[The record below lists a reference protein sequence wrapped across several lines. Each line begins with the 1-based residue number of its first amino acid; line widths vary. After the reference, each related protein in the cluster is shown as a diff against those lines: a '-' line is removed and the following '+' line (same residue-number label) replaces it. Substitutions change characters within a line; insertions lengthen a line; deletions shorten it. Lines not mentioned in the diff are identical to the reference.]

1 MTVTTGAARG
11 LEDAYPLAAL
21 QAGMLYH
28 SAYEPDAATYH
39 DLTTITLR
47 GVFDAGA
54 FEAALAEVTAR
65 HPVLRTSIDLTGFS
79 EPLQLVHRSATLPL
93 EVTDLSGFSGDPE
106 AAGRRLAEWSEAE
119 KRRPFDW
126 ASPPLAR
133 AHVHVL
139 PGELFAFSL
148 SFHHAILDG
157 WSVAALV
164 TELLQRYHG
173 HLTDEPVPLTRPGAA
188 FRELVAAERAAVA
201 APETRDFWQAR
212 MADAPGTR
220 LPRLPGPHGEPG
232 AEVLRLPLP
241 AELLERLGAAA
252 RGLAVPLRTLLLA
265 AHLRVLALVTGES
278 EVMTGL
284 VTHSRPESEAGE
296 EVLGLFLNTVPL
308 RLDVTAPTWAEL
320 VREVFEA
327 EVALLPHRR
336 YPLFEIQRAA
346 GRSPLLDVLFD
357 FRDFH
362 VYRGLPGV
370 EIVDQDFFEQT
381 DVPFAAAFGRSR
393 EHGGFDLTLTYD
405 RAQFDAGQVAR
416 FGELYLV
423 ALHQAADPGDD
434 PRSEAPYLE
443 RDAAAIDGWNAT
455 TRTYP
460 DATLH
465 ELIAAQAAR
474 TPAAPAVCY
483 DGTWLSYRELT
494 ERAGAVTARLTAA
507 GTRPGD
513 VVGVCLERGP
523 DLLPALLGVLG
534 AGAAYLPLEPGLP
547 AERLAYMIE
556 DARARTVLTGA
567 ASTTVLPAGVALS
580 LTGPEPDPAAL
591 PRTGPAADPAAAT
604 GLAPDPAAD
613 SPDVP
618 GSPARVHPDS
628 PAYVIFT
635 SGSTG
640 RPKGVG
646 VSHRAIVNR
655 LLWMQEAFGLAP
667 DERVLHKTPLSF
679 DVSVWELFWPLITG
693 AGLVVA
699 EPDAH
704 RDGARLAAL
713 AAAHDV
719 TTMHFVPSM
728 LELFL
733 DEPDLPALRRVICSG
748 EALGAELAARCH
760 DRLPHTELHNLYGPT
775 EAAVDVTWHPYEPGE
790 PSVPIGRPVANT
802 RLEVLDAGGRRVPV
816 GTPGELCLGGVQ
828 LARGYVSRPGLTAE
842 RFVPDPYGPPGARL
856 YRTGDLARW
865 LPTGE
870 IQYLGRT
877 DFQVKIRG
885 QRVELGEI
893 EALLTA
899 EASVRAAVV
908 VLRGERLVAYV
919 VPENGPEN
927 DTANDSANGT
937 ANGTANSTA
946 NSSENDA
953 AGGSDAPNTDAGGP
967 AAPAGRL
974 PELAAA
980 LRTRLPEYMI
990 PAAWVPLDAL
1000 PVTANG
1006 KLDRAALPD
1015 PGDAGRA
1022 PYLPPRDPF
1031 EARLATLWEET
1042 LGVDAIG
1049 VHDDFFALGG
1059 HSLLA
1064 LRLTMRLRKELGRDV
1079 PLSSVLTAPTVAGL
1093 AAELRRPQDNDGAP
1107 RRIVPLRP
1115 TGDRDPVFLFHAL
1128 GGQVFR
1134 YLPLTRHLGPD
1145 QPVYAVQAAGLA
1157 PGERPHATLAE
1168 MVDDYTA
1175 HLLEVRPHGPYVLG
1189 GYCIGGNIALET
1201 ARRLRELGE
1210 EVPLVVLFYSDAN
1223 EPVLRASLED
1233 DAVLLTHALAGG
1245 KVQVNLD
1252 DLHRMSPDE
1261 RLLAVID
1268 AAARADT
1275 LQPDTADLR
1284 QARRFVDVFRA
1295 NAHAVGHYR
1304 HAPYDGDVLLYSPAA
1319 EGVPPDDMGWRD
1331 VVTGRLRISPIHG
1344 ERFTVMYEPR
1354 VALAAAEL
1362 RSSIDHGLTSDD

>member
-1 MTVTTGAARG
+1 MTVTRGAARG

-28 SAYEPDAATYH
+28 SAYEPDTATYH
-39 DLTTITLR
+39 DLTTITVR
-47 GVFDAGA
+47 GRFDVRA

-79 EPLQLVHRSATLPL
+79 EPLQLVHRSAVLPL
-93 EVTDLSGFSGDPE
+93 EVTDLSGEP
-106 AAGRRLAEWSEAE
+106 AASDLLAAWSEEE

-126 ASPPLAR
+126 AEPPLAR

-139 PGELFAFSL
+139 DGELFAFSL

-164 TELLQRYHG
+164 TELFQRYHG
-173 HLTDEPVPLTRPGAA
+173 HLAGDPPPLAPPGAA

-201 APETRDFWQAR
+201 SAETRDFWHALV
-212 MADAPGTR
+212 ADAPETR
-220 LPRLPGPHGEPG
+220 LPRLPGVHGEQA
-232 AEVLRLPLP
+232 AEVLRLPLE
-241 AELLERLGAAA
+241 ADLLERLGGTA
-252 RGLAVPLRTLLLA
+252 RTLSVPLRTLLLA
-265 AHLRVLALVTGES
+265 AHLRALALLTGEG

-284 VTHSRPESEAGE
+284 VTHSRPESEAGA

-308 RLDVTAPTWAEL
+308 RLDVRAPSWAEL
-320 VREVFEA
+320 VRRVFEA
-327 EVALLPHRR
+327 EVALLPHRN

-357 FRDFH
+357 YRDFH
-362 VYRGLPGV
+362 VYGGLPGV
-370 EIVDQDFFEQT
+370 EIVGQEFFEQT
-381 DVPFAAAFGRSR
+381 DVPFTAAFTRSR

-405 RAQFDAGQVAR
+405 RSQFAAEQVAR
-416 FGELYLV
+416 IGELYLTV
-423 ALHQAADPGDD
+423 LRQACDPAGD
-434 PRSEAPYLE
+434 PRPSHLYLAA
-443 RDAAAIDGWNAT
+443 DAAATDGWNAT
-455 TRTYP
+455 ARPYP
-460 DATLH
+460 GVALH
-465 ELIAAQAAR
+465 ELIAERAER
-474 TPAAPAVCY
+474 TPTAPAVCY
-483 DGTWLSYRELT
+483 DGVWITYRELGA
-494 ERAGAVTARLTAA
+494 RAAAVTARLVAA
-507 GTRPGD
+507 GTVPGD
-513 VVGVCLERGP
+513 VVGVCLERGA

-534 AGAAYLPLEPGLP
+534 AGAAYLPLEPDLP
-547 AERLAYMIE
+547 PARLAYMIE
-556 DARARTVLTGA
+556 EAGARTVLTGA
-567 ASTTVLPAGVALS
+567 DGAAALPDGVALAIDGPV
-580 LTGPEPDPAAL
+580 TGHPVK
-591 PRTGPAADPAAAT
+591 PRT
-604 GLAPDPAAD
+604 
-613 SPDVP
+613 
-618 GSPARVHPDS
+618 HPDS
-628 PAYVIFT
+628 LAYVIFT

-655 LLWMQEAFGLAP
+655 LLWMQEAFRLRQ

-679 DVSVWELFWPLITG
+679 DVSVWELFWPLMVG

-699 EPDAH
+699 DPGAH
-704 RDGARLAAL
+704 RDSARLAAL
-713 AAAHDV
+713 ATAHRV

-733 DEPDLPALRRVICSG
+733 DEPALPELRRLVCSG

-760 DRLPHTELHNLYGPT
+760 DRLPRTELHNLYGPT
-775 EAAVDVTWHPYEPGE
+775 EAAVDVTWHPCAPGE
-790 PSVPIGRPVANT
+790 PLVPIGRPVANT
-802 RLEVLDAGGRRVPV
+802 RLEILDADGHRVPV

-828 LARGYVSRPGLTAE
+828 LARGYVNRPGMTAE

-856 YRTGDLARW
+856 YRTGDVARR
-865 LPTGE
+865 LPGGDV
-870 IQYLGRT
+870 QYLGRT

-885 QRVELGEI
+885 RRVELGEI
-893 EALLTA
+893 EALLHA
-899 EASVRAAVV
+899 HPAVRAAVV
-908 VLRGERLVAYV
+908 ALRGERLVGYV
-919 VPENGPEN
+919 VPHGDDLP
-927 DTANDSANGT
+927 DLA
-937 ANGTANSTA
+937 
-946 NSSENDA
+946 
-953 AGGSDAPNTDAGGP
+953 
-967 AAPAGRL
+967 
-974 PELAAA
+974 PELRAQ
-980 LRTRLPEYMI
+980 LPDHMV
-990 PAAWVPLDAL
+990 PTAWVRLDAL

-1006 KLDRAALPD
+1006 KLDRAALPE

-1022 PYLPPRDPF
+1022 PYVPPRDPF
-1031 EARLATLWEET
+1031 EARLGTLWEDT
-1042 LGVDAIG
+1042 LGVEAVG

-1079 PLSSVLTAPTVAGL
+1079 PLSTVLTAPTIARL

-1107 RRIVPLRP
+1107 QRIVPLRP
-1115 TGDRDPVFLFHAL
+1115 TGERDPVFLFHAL

-1157 PGERPHATLAE
+1157 PGEEPHATLAE
-1168 MVDDYTA
+1168 MVDDYTG
-1175 HLLEVRPHGPYVLG
+1175 HLLKVRPHGPYVLG

-1245 KVQVNLD
+1245 KVQVDLD

-1284 QARRFVDVFRA
+1284 QARRFVEVFRA

-1304 HAPYDGDVLLYSPAA
+1304 HAPYDGDVLLFSPAA

-1362 RSSIDHGLTSDD
+1362 RSSIDHGLTPHD

>member
-1 MTVTTGAARG
+1 MTVTTGAMRG

-28 SAYEPDAATYH
+28 SAYEPDATTYH

-47 GVFDAGA
+47 GRFDAGA

-79 EPLQLVHRSATLPL
+79 EPLQLVHRTATLPL
-93 EVTDLSGFSGDPE
+93 GVTDLSGDP
-106 AAGRRLAEWSEAE
+106 AAAHRLAEWSEAE

-139 PGELFAFSL
+139 SGELFAFSL

-164 TELLQRYHG
+164 TELLRRYHG
-173 HLTDEPVPLTRPGAA
+173 HLTGGRLPVTRPGAA
-188 FRELVAAERAAVA
+188 FRGLVAAERAAVA
-201 APETRDFWQAR
+201 TPETRDFWHAQ
-212 MADAPGTR
+212 MADAPDTR
-220 LPRLPGPHGEPG
+220 LPRLPGRHGEPG
-232 AEVLRLPLP
+232 AEVLRLPLA
-241 AELLERLGAAA
+241 AELLERLSAAA
-252 RGLAVPLRTLLLA
+252 RELAVPLRTLLLA
-265 AHLRVLALVTGES
+265 AHLRMIAVVTGES

-308 RLDVTAPTWAEL
+308 RLDVTAPTWAAL
-320 VREVFEA
+320 VRRVFEA

-370 EIVDQDFFEQT
+370 EIVSQDFFEQT
-381 DVPFAAAFGRSR
+381 DVPFAAAFSRSR

-405 RAQFDAGQVAR
+405 RAQFGADQIGR
-416 FGELYLV
+416 IGELYLT
-423 ALHQAADPGDD
+423 ALRQAADPASD
-434 PRSEAPYLE
+434 PRPADPYLA

-455 TRTYP
+455 ARPYP
-460 DATLH
+460 SAVLH
-465 ELIAAQAAR
+465 DLIGEQAAR

-483 DGTWLSYRELT
+483 DGIWITYRELT
-494 ERAGAVTARLTAA
+494 ERADAVTARLIAA

-534 AGAAYLPLEPGLP
+534 AGAAYLPLEPDLP
-547 AERLAYMIE
+547 PERLAYMIE
-556 DARARTVLTGA
+556 DARARTVLTGPA
-567 ASTTVLPAGVALS
+567 GTAVLPDGVALP
-580 LTGPEPDPAAL
+580 LGAPGPVTEAAVPD
-591 PRTGPAADPAAAT
+591 AT
-604 GLAPDPAAD
+604 TLDATA
-613 SPDVP
+613 SPP
-618 GSPARVHPDS
+618 RVHPDAL
-628 PAYVIFT
+628 AYVIFT

-655 LLWMQEAFGLAP
+655 LRWMQEAFGLTAG
-667 DERVLHKTPLSF
+667 ERVLHKTPLSF
-679 DVSVWELFWPLITG
+679 DVSVWELFWPLMVG
-693 AGLVVA
+693 AGMVVA
-699 EPDAH
+699 EPGAH

-713 AAAHDV
+713 AATHNV

-775 EAAVDVTWHPYEPGE
+775 EAAVDVTWHPCEPGE
-790 PSVPIGRPVANT
+790 RLVPIGRPVANT
-802 RLEVLDAGGRRVPV
+802 RLEVLGADGQRVPV

-828 LARGYVSRPGLTAE
+828 LARGYVNRPELTAE

-856 YRTGDLARW
+856 YRTGDVARW

-870 IQYLGRT
+870 VQYLGRT

-893 EALLTA
+893 EALLA
-899 EASVRAAVV
+899 ADPAVRAAVV
-908 VLRGERLVAYV
+908 VLRGERLVGYV
-919 VPENGPEN
+919 VPQ
-927 DTANDSANGT
+927 
-937 ANGTANSTA
+937 
-946 NSSENDA
+946 
-953 AGGSDAPNTDAGGP
+953 SDDLPDL
-967 AAPAGRL
+967 APALRRRL
-974 PELAAA
+974 PDH
-980 LRTRLPEYMI
+980 MV
-990 PAAWVPLDAL
+990 PAAWVRMDAL

-1006 KLDRAALPD
+1006 KLDRAALPA

-1031 EARLATLWEET
+1031 EARLGTLWEET
-1042 LGVDAIG
+1042 LGVDAVS

-1079 PLSSVLTAPTVAGL
+1079 PLSTVLTAPTVARL

-1107 RRIVPLRP
+1107 QRIVPLRP

-1134 YLPLTRHLGPD
+1134 YLPLTRHLGSD

-1157 PGERPHATLAE
+1157 PGEEPHATLAE

-1175 HLLEVRPHGPYVLG
+1175 HLLKIRPHGPYVLG

-1245 KVQVNLD
+1245 KVQVDLD

-1304 HAPYDGDVLLYSPAA
+1304 HAPYDGDVLLFSPAA
-1319 EGVPPDDMGWRD
+1319 EGIPPDDMGWRN

-1362 RSSIDHGLTSDD
+1362 RSSIDHGLTPHD

>member
-1 MTVTTGAARG
+1 MTVTTGAMRG

-28 SAYEPDAATYH
+28 SAYEPDAPTYH

-47 GVFDAGA
+47 GRFDAGA
-54 FEAALAEVTAR
+54 FEVALAEVTAR

-79 EPLQLVHRSATLPL
+79 EPLQLVHRTATLPL
-93 EVTDLSGFSGDPE
+93 GVTDLSGDP
-106 AAGRRLAEWSEAE
+106 AAARRLAEWSEAE

-139 PGELFAFSL
+139 SGELFAFSL

-164 TELLQRYHG
+164 TELLRRYHG
-173 HLTDEPVPLTRPGAA
+173 HLTGARLPVTPPGAA
-188 FRELVAAERAAVA
+188 FRGLVAAERAAVA
-201 APETRDFWQAR
+201 TPETRDFWHAQV
-212 MADAPGTR
+212 ADAPDTR
-220 LPRLPGPHGEPG
+220 LPRLPGQHGEPG
-232 AEVLRLPLP
+232 AEVLRLPLA
-241 AELLERLGAAA
+241 AELLGRLSAAA
-252 RGLAVPLRTLLLA
+252 RELAVPLRTLLLA
-265 AHLRVLALVTGES
+265 AHLRVLAVVTGES

-308 RLDVTAPTWAEL
+308 RLDVTAPTWAAL
-320 VREVFEA
+320 ARRVFEA

-370 EIVDQDFFEQT
+370 EIVSQDFFEQT
-381 DVPFAAAFGRSR
+381 DVPFAAAFSRSR

-405 RAQFDAGQVAR
+405 RAQFGADQIGR
-416 FGELYLV
+416 IGELYLT
-423 ALHQAADPGDD
+423 ALRQAADPASD
-434 PRSEAPYLE
+434 PRPTDPYLA

-455 TRTYP
+455 ARPYP
-460 DATLH
+460 SAALH
-465 ELIAAQAAR
+465 DLIGQQAAR

-483 DGTWLSYRELT
+483 DGIWITYRELT
-494 ERAGAVTARLTAA
+494 QRAGAVTARLMAA

-534 AGAAYLPLEPGLP
+534 AGAAYLPLEPDLP
-547 AERLAYMIE
+547 PERLAYMIE
-556 DARARTVLTGA
+556 DARARTVLTGPAGA
-567 ASTTVLPAGVALS
+567 AVLPDGI
-580 LTGPEPDPAAL
+580 AL
-591 PRTGPAADPAAAT
+591 PLSAPGPVTEATIPEAAVPDAT
-604 GLAPDPAAD
+604 TLDATA
-613 SPDVP
+613 SPP
-618 GSPARVHPDS
+618 RVHPDAL
-628 PAYVIFT
+628 AYVIFT

-655 LLWMQEAFGLAP
+655 LRWMQEAFGLTA

-679 DVSVWELFWPLITG
+679 DVSVWELFWPLMVG
-693 AGLVVA
+693 AGMVVA
-699 EPDAH
+699 EPGAH

-713 AAAHDV
+713 AATHNV

-775 EAAVDVTWHPYEPGE
+775 EAAVDVTWHPCEPGE
-790 PSVPIGRPVANT
+790 RLVPIGRPVANT
-802 RLEVLDAGGRRVPV
+802 RLEVLGADGHRVPV

-828 LARGYVSRPGLTAE
+828 LARGYVNRPELTAE

-856 YRTGDLARW
+856 YRTGDVARW

-870 IQYLGRT
+870 VQYLGRT

-893 EALLTA
+893 EALLA
-899 EASVRAAVV
+899 ADPAVRAAVV
-908 VLRGERLVAYV
+908 VLRGERLVGYV
-919 VPENGPEN
+919 VPQGDDLP
-927 DTANDSANGT
+927 DL
-937 ANGTANSTA
+937 
-946 NSSENDA
+946 
-953 AGGSDAPNTDAGGP
+953 
-967 AAPAGRL
+967 APALRRRL
-974 PELAAA
+974 PDH
-980 LRTRLPEYMI
+980 MV
-990 PAAWVPLDAL
+990 PAAWVRLDAL

-1006 KLDRAALPD
+1006 KLDRAALPA

-1042 LGVDAIG
+1042 LGVDAVG

-1079 PLSSVLTAPTVAGL
+1079 PLSTVLTAPTIARL

-1107 RRIVPLRP
+1107 QRIVPLRP

-1134 YLPLTRHLGPD
+1134 YLPLTRHLGSD

-1157 PGERPHATLAE
+1157 PGEEPHATLAE

-1175 HLLEVRPHGPYVLG
+1175 HLLKIRPHGPYVLG

-1245 KVQVNLD
+1245 KVQVDLD

-1295 NAHAVGHYR
+1295 NAHAVGYYR
-1304 HAPYDGDVLLYSPAA
+1304 HAPYDGDVLLFSPAA
-1319 EGVPPDDMGWRD
+1319 EGIPPDDMGWRN

-1362 RSSIDHGLTSDD
+1362 RSSIDHGLTPHD

>member
-28 SAYEPDAATYH
+28 SAYEPDVATYH

-47 GVFDAGA
+47 GRFDAGA

-79 EPLQLVHRSATLPL
+79 EPLQIVHRAATLPL
-93 EVTDLSGFSGDPE
+93 EVTDLSGDPE

-139 PGELFAFSL
+139 PGETFAFSL

-164 TELLQRYHG
+164 TELLRRYHG
-173 HLTDEPVPLTRPGAA
+173 HLTGEPVPLTRPGAA

-212 MADAPGTR
+212 MADAPGTK

-308 RLDVTAPTWAEL
+308 RLDVSAAPTWAEL

-370 EIVDQDFFEQT
+370 EIVGQDFFEQT

-393 EHGGFDLTLTYD
+393 EHGGFDLTITYD
-405 RAQFDAGQVAR
+405 RAQFDAGQIAR
-416 FGELYLV
+416 FGELYLI
-423 ALHQAADPGDD
+423 ALRQAAEPGND
-434 PRSEAPYLE
+434 PRPEGPYLE

-455 TRTYP
+455 ARTYP
-460 DATLH
+460 DTTLH
-465 ELIAAQAAR
+465 ELIAEQAAR

-483 DGTWLSYRELT
+483 DGTWISYRELS

-547 AERLAYMIE
+547 PERLAYMIE
-556 DARARTVLTGA
+556 DARARTVLTGPEG
-567 ASTTVLPAGVALS
+567 TTVLPDGVALPLADS
-580 LTGPEPDPAAL
+580 EPDPAAL
-591 PRTGPAADPAAAT
+591 AVS
-604 GLAPDPAAD
+604 GLAPDPAD
-613 SPDVP
+613 SVPDVP
-618 GSPARVHPDS
+618 GAPTRVHPDS
-628 PAYVIFT
+628 LAYVIFT

-655 LLWMQEAFGLAP
+655 LLWMQDTFGLAP

-713 AAAHDV
+713 ATAHDV

-733 DEPDLPALRRVICSG
+733 DEPALPALRRVICSG

-760 DRLPHTELHNLYGPT
+760 DRLPQTELHNLYGPT
-775 EAAVDVTWHPYEPGE
+775 EAAVDVTWHSCEPGE
-790 PSVPIGRPVANT
+790 PLVPIGRPVANT
-802 RLEVLDAGGRRVPV
+802 RLEILDAGGRRVPV

-856 YRTGDLARW
+856 YRTGDLARR

-870 IQYLGRT
+870 VQYLGRT

-893 EALLTA
+893 EALLAA
-899 EASVRAAVV
+899 EPAVRAAVV

-919 VPENGPEN
+919 VPEN
-927 DTANDSANGT
+927 DAANGPGND
-937 ANGTANSTA
+937 A
-946 NSSENDA
+946 ENDA
-953 AGGSDAPNTDAGGP
+953 AGEGGAPSTDAGGNDGGDGHVG
-967 AAPAGRL
+967 AAGRM
-974 PELAAA
+974 PDLAAA
-980 LRTRLPEYMI
+980 LRKRLPEHMI

-1015 PGDAGRA
+1015 PGDAARA

-1115 TGDRDPVFLFHAL
+1115 TGDRAPVFLFHAL

-1145 QPVYAVQAAGLA
+1145 QPVYAIQAAGLA
-1157 PGERPHATLAE
+1157 PGEQPHATLAE

-1175 HLLEVRPHGPYVLG
+1175 HLLDLRPHGPYVLG

>member
-1 MTVTTGAARG
+1 MTVTTGTARG

-47 GVFDAGA
+47 GRFDAGA

-65 HPVLRTSIDLTGFS
+65 HPVLRTSFDLTGFS
-79 EPLQLVHRSATLPL
+79 EPLQLVHRAATLPL
-93 EVTDLSGFSGDPE
+93 EVTDLSGDP
-106 AAGRRLAEWSEAE
+106 AAADRLAEWSEAE

-133 AHVHVL
+133 AYVHVL
-139 PGELFAFSL
+139 SGELFAFSL

-173 HLTDEPVPLTRPGAA
+173 HLTGDRLPVSPPGAA
-188 FRELVAAERAAVA
+188 FRELVSAERAAVA
-201 APETRDFWQAR
+201 AAETRDFWHAQV
-212 MADAPGTR
+212 ADAPDTR
-220 LPRLPGPHGEPG
+220 LPRLPEQPTEPPHRPGQSDQAEALHSSGQPDHADAEAPRAPGQRGEPE
-232 AEVLRLPLP
+232 AVVLRLPLE
-241 AELLERLGAAA
+241 AALLDRLGAVA
-252 RGLAVPLRTLLLA
+252 RELAVPLRTLLLA
-265 AHLRVLALVTGES
+265 AHLRVLALLTGEN

-308 RLDVTAPTWAEL
+308 RLDVTAPSWAAL
-320 VREVFEA
+320 ARRVFEA

-362 VYRGLPGV
+362 VYRSLPGV
-370 EIVDQDFFEQT
+370 EIVHQEFFEQT
-381 DVPFAAAFGRSR
+381 DVPFAAAFSRSR

-405 RAQFDAGQVAR
+405 RAQFGADQVGR
-416 FGELYLV
+416 IGELYLT
-423 ALHQAADPGDD
+423 ALHQAADPTSD
-434 PRSEAPYLE
+434 PRPADPYLA

-455 TRTYP
+455 ARPYP
-460 DATLH
+460 SAALH
-465 ELIAAQAAR
+465 DLIGEQAAR
-474 TPAAPAVCY
+474 TPTAPAVCY
-483 DGTWLSYRELT
+483 DGIWITYRELT
-494 ERAGAVTARLTAA
+494 ERARAITARLLAT

-534 AGAAYLPLEPGLP
+534 AGAAYLPLEPDLP
-547 AERLAYMIE
+547 PERLAYMIE
-556 DARARTVLTGA
+556 DARARTVLTGPGGA
-567 ASTTVLPAGVALS
+567 EVLPDGVALA
-580 LTGPEPDPAAL
+580 LDDPLPDAAVPE
-591 PRTGPAADPAAAT
+591 
-604 GLAPDPAAD
+604 AD
-613 SPDVP
+613 SPPD
-618 GSPARVHPDS
+618 VHPDAL
-628 PAYVIFT
+628 AYVIFT

-655 LLWMQEAFGLAP
+655 LQWMQEAFGLTA

-679 DVSVWELFWPLITG
+679 DVSVWELFWPLMVG

-699 EPDAH
+699 EPGGH
-704 RDGARLAAL
+704 RDSARLAAL
-713 AAAHDV
+713 ATAHRV
-719 TTMHFVPSM
+719 TTAHFVPSM

-733 DEPDLPALRRVICSG
+733 DEPGLPELRRIICSG
-748 EALGAELAARCH
+748 EALGPELAARCH

-775 EAAVDVTWHPYEPGE
+775 EAAVDVTWHPCEPGE
-790 PSVPIGRPVANT
+790 RLVPIGRPVANT
-802 RLEVLDAGGRRVPV
+802 RLEVLDADGRRVPV

-828 LARGYVSRPGLTAE
+828 LARGYVNRPELTAE

-856 YRTGDLARW
+856 YRTGDVARW
-865 LPTGE
+865 LPSGE
-870 IQYLGRT
+870 VQYLGRT

-899 EASVRAAVV
+899 DPAVRAAVV
-908 VLRGERLVAYV
+908 VLRGERLVGYV
-919 VPENGPEN
+919 VPESDKSDQFPES
-927 DTANDSANGT
+927 DQAPQSDQAP
-937 ANGTANSTA
+937 
-946 NSSENDA
+946 
-953 AGGSDAPNTDAGGP
+953 GGDGLPDLATMLRR
-967 AAPAGRL
+967 RL
-974 PELAAA
+974 PDHMVP
-980 LRTRLPEYMI
+980 T
-990 PAAWVPLDAL
+990 AWVRLDAL

-1006 KLDRAALPD
+1006 KLDRGALPE
-1015 PGDAGRA
+1015 PGDTGRA

-1031 EARLATLWEET
+1031 EAKLGTLWEET
-1042 LGVDAIG
+1042 LGVDAVG

-1079 PLSSVLTAPTVAGL
+1079 PLSTVLTAPTVAQL

-1107 RRIVPLRP
+1107 QRIVPLRP
-1115 TGDRDPVFLFHAL
+1115 GGDRDPVFLFHAL

-1145 QPVYAVQAAGLA
+1145 QPVYAIQAAGLA
-1157 PGERPHATLAE
+1157 PGEEPHATLAE

-1175 HLLEVRPHGPYVLG
+1175 HLLKVRPHGPYVLG

-1201 ARRLRELGE
+1201 ARRLREMGE
-1210 EVPLVVLFYSDAN
+1210 EVPLVVLFYSDAE

-1245 KVQVNLD
+1245 KVQVDLD

-1284 QARRFVDVFRA
+1284 QARRFVEVFRA

-1304 HAPYDGDVLLYSPAA
+1304 HDPYDGDVLLFSPAA
-1319 EGVPPDDMGWRD
+1319 EGVPPDDMGWRN

-1362 RSSIDHGLTSDD
+1362 RSSVDHGLTPHD

>member
-28 SAYEPDAATYH
+28 SAYEPDSATYH

-47 GVFDAGA
+47 GRFDAGA

-79 EPLQLVHRSATLPL
+79 EPLQLVHRAATLPL
-93 EVTDLSGFSGDPE
+93 EVTDLSGDP
-106 AAGRRLAEWSEAE
+106 AAAHRLAAWSEAE

-139 PGELFAFSL
+139 SGELFAFSL

-157 WSVAALV
+157 WSVASLV

-173 HLTDEPVPLTRPGAA
+173 HLTGDRVPVARPGAA

-201 APETRDFWQAR
+201 APETRDFWHAQVS
-212 MADAPGTR
+212 DAPDTR
-220 LPRLPGPHGEPG
+220 LPRLPGKLDRGQHDPGPHDPGPHDSGQHSEAG
-232 AEVLRLPLP
+232 AEVLRLPLA
-241 AELLERLGAAA
+241 AEVVDRLGAVA
-252 RGLAVPLRTLLLA
+252 RELAVPLRTVLLA
-265 AHLRVLALVTGES
+265 VHLRVLALVTGES

-308 RLDVTAPTWAEL
+308 RLDTTAPTWAAL
-320 VREVFEA
+320 ARRVFEA

-370 EIVDQDFFEQT
+370 EIVDQDFFEET
-381 DVPFAAAFGRSR
+381 DVPFAAAFSRSR

-405 RAQFDAGQVAR
+405 RAQFGAGQVGR
-416 FGELYLV
+416 IGELYLT
-423 ALHQAADPGDD
+423 ALRQAADPGSD
-434 PRSEAPYLE
+434 PRPADPYLA

-455 TRTYP
+455 ARPYP
-460 DATLH
+460 SAALH
-465 ELIAAQAAR
+465 DLIGEQAAR

-483 DGTWLSYRELT
+483 DGIWITYRELT
-494 ERAGAVTARLTAA
+494 ARAGDVTARLLAA

-556 DARARTVLTGA
+556 DARARTVLTDPAVTA
-567 ASTTVLPAGVALS
+567 ALPDGVALP
-580 LTGPEPDPAAL
+580 LTGPIPDATAA
-591 PRTGPAADPAAAT
+591 PP
-604 GLAPDPAAD
+604 
-613 SPDVP
+613 
-618 GSPARVHPDS
+618 RVHPDAL
-628 PAYVIFT
+628 AYVIFT

-655 LLWMQEAFGLAP
+655 LRWMQETFGLSAG
-667 DERVLHKTPLSF
+667 ERVLQKTPLSF
-679 DVSVWELFWPLITG
+679 DVSVWELFWPLMVG

-699 EPDAH
+699 EPDSH

-713 AAAHDV
+713 ASGHNV

-733 DEPDLPALRRVICSG
+733 DEPGLPALRRIICSG

-760 DRLPHTELHNLYGPT
+760 DRLPDTELHNLYGPT
-775 EAAVDVTWHPYEPGE
+775 EAAVDVTWHPCEPGE
-790 PSVPIGRPVANT
+790 RLIPIGRPVANT
-802 RLEVLDAGGRRVPV
+802 RLEVLGADGQRVPV

-828 LARGYVSRPGLTAE
+828 LARGYVNRPELTAE

-856 YRTGDLARW
+856 YRTGDVARW
-865 LPTGE
+865 LPSGE
-870 IQYLGRT
+870 VQYLGRT

-893 EALLTA
+893 ETLLTA
-899 EASVRAAVV
+899 DPAVRAAVV
-908 VLRGERLVAYV
+908 VLRGERLVGYV
-919 VPENGPEN
+919 VPEG
-927 DTANDSANGT
+927 DD
-937 ANGTANSTA
+937 
-946 NSSENDA
+946 
-953 AGGSDAPNTDAGGP
+953 
-967 AAPAGRL
+967 L
-974 PELAAA
+974 PDLAAA
-980 LRTRLPEYMI
+980 LRKRLPDHMV
-990 PAAWVPLDAL
+990 PSAWVRLDAL

-1042 LGVDAIG
+1042 LGVDAVG

-1079 PLSSVLTAPTVAGL
+1079 PLSSVLTAPTVAQL

-1107 RRIVPLRP
+1107 QRIVPLRG

-1134 YLPLTRHLGPD
+1134 YLPLTRHLGSD
-1145 QPVYAVQAAGLA
+1145 QPVYAIQAAGLA
-1157 PGERPHATLAE
+1157 PGEEPHATLAE

-1175 HLLEVRPHGPYVLG
+1175 HLRKIRPHGPYVLG

-1210 EVPLVVLFYSDAN
+1210 KVPLVVLLYSDAN

-1245 KVQVNLD
+1245 KVQVDLD

-1304 HAPYDGDVLLYSPAA
+1304 HDPYDGDVLLFSPAA

-1331 VVTGRLRISPIHG
+1331 VITGRLRISPIHG

-1362 RSSIDHGLTSDD
+1362 RSSIDHGLTPRD

>member
-47 GVFDAGA
+47 GGFDAAA

-65 HPVLRTSIDLTGFS
+65 HPVLRTSIDVSGFS
-79 EPLQLVHRSATLPL
+79 EPLQLVHRTATLPL
-93 EVTDLSGFSGDPE
+93 EVTDLSGDPD
-106 AAGRRLAEWSEAE
+106 AAGLLAAWSEAE

-126 ASPPLAR
+126 SAPPLAR

-157 WSVAALV
+157 WSVASLV
-164 TELLQRYHG
+164 TELLSRYHG
-173 HLTDEPVPLTRPGAA
+173 HLVGERLPLTPPGAA
-188 FRELVAAERAAVA
+188 FRDLVAAERAAVA
-201 APETRDFWQAR
+201 APETRDFWAAR
-212 MADAPGTR
+212 VAGAPDTR
-220 LPRLPGPHGEPG
+220 LPRLPGEHGEPG
-232 AEVLRLPLP
+232 AEELRLPLAP
-241 AELLERLGAAA
+241 DLLDRLGAAA
-252 RGLAVPLRTLLLA
+252 RELAVPLRTLLLA

-308 RLDVTAPTWAEL
+308 RLDVRAPTWAAL
-320 VREVFEA
+320 ARRVFEA

-370 EIVDQDFFEQT
+370 EIVDQEFFEQT
-381 DVPFAAAFGRSR
+381 DVPFAAAFSRSR

-405 RAQFDAGQVAR
+405 RSQFDAEQIGRISA
-416 FGELYLV
+416 FYLT
-423 ALHQAADPGDD
+423 ALGQAADPAAD
-434 PRSEAPYLE
+434 PRPADPYLE
-443 RDAAAIDGWNAT
+443 RDSASIEAWNGTA
-455 TRTYP
+455 RPYP
-460 DATLH
+460 GGTLH
-465 ELIAAQAAR
+465 ELIGEQAAR
-474 TPAAPAVCY
+474 TPGAPAVCY
-483 DGTWLSYRELT
+483 DGTWITYRELA
-494 ERAGAVTARLTAA
+494 ERAGAVTARLLAA
-507 GTRPGD
+507 GARPGD

-534 AGAAYLPLEPGLP
+534 AGAAYLPLEPDLP

-556 DARARTVLTGA
+556 DARARVVLTPAEGTA
-567 ASTTVLPAGVALS
+567 VLPDGVALPLDTS
-580 LTGPEPDPAAL
+580 FSGVTAQMPRVDPDAL
-591 PRTGPAADPAAAT
+591 
-604 GLAPDPAAD
+604 
-613 SPDVP
+613 
-618 GSPARVHPDS
+618 
-628 PAYVIFT
+628 AYVIFT

-655 LLWMQEAFGLAP
+655 LRWMQETFELGS
-667 DERVLHKTPLSF
+667 DERVLQKTPLSF
-679 DVSVWELFWPLITG
+679 DVSVWELFWPLMVG

-699 EPDAH
+699 EPGAH
-704 RDGARLAAL
+704 RDGARLAAY
-713 AAAHDV
+713 DV

-733 DEPDLPALRRVICSG
+733 DEPAPPALRRVICSG
-748 EALGAELAARCH
+748 EALGAELAARFFAAM
-760 DRLPHTELHNLYGPT
+760 PGVALHNLYGPT
-775 EAAVDVTWHPYEPGE
+775 EAAVDVTWHPCAPGE
-790 PSVPIGRPVANT
+790 KLVPIGRPVANT

-828 LARGYVSRPGLTAE
+828 LARGYVNRPGLTAE

-856 YRTGDLARW
+856 YRTGDVARW
-865 LPTGE
+865 LPGGE
-870 IQYLGRT
+870 VQYLGRT

-893 EALLTA
+893 EALLA
-899 EASVRAAVV
+899 ADPSVRAAVV
-908 VLRGERLVAYV
+908 VLRGERLVGYL
-919 VPENGPEN
+919 VPEGDDLP
-927 DTANDSANGT
+927 D
-937 ANGTANSTA
+937 
-946 NSSENDA
+946 
-953 AGGSDAPNTDAGGP
+953 P
-967 AAPAGRL
+967 APALRKKL
-974 PELAAA
+974 PDA
-980 LRTRLPEYMI
+980 MV
-990 PAAWVPLDAL
+990 PAAWVHLDAL

-1006 KLDRAALPD
+1006 KLDRAALPE

-1031 EARLATLWEET
+1031 EAKLGTLWEET
-1042 LGVDAIG
+1042 LGVDAVG

-1079 PLSSVLTAPTVAGL
+1079 PLSTVLTAPTVARL
-1093 AAELRRPQDNDGAP
+1093 AVELRRPQDNDGAP
-1107 RRIVPLRP
+1107 ERIVPLRP
-1115 TGDRDPVFLFHAL
+1115 TGERDPVFLFHAL

-1134 YLPLTRHLGPD
+1134 YLPLTRHLGSD
-1145 QPVYAVQAAGLA
+1145 QPVYAIQAAGLA
-1157 PGERPHATLAE
+1157 PGEEPHATLAE

-1175 HLLEVRPHGPYVLG
+1175 HLLKVRPHGPYVLG

-1201 ARRLRELGE
+1201 ARRLREMGE
-1210 EVPLVVLFYSDAN
+1210 QVPLVVLFYSDAD

-1245 KVQVNLD
+1245 KVQVDLD

-1268 AAARADT
+1268 AAARSDT

-1284 QARRFVDVFRA
+1284 QARRFVEVFRA

-1304 HAPYDGDVLLYSPAA
+1304 HDPYDGDVLLFSPAA
-1319 EGVPPDDMGWRD
+1319 EGVPPDDMGWSD

-1362 RSSIDHGLTSDD
+1362 RSSIDHGLTPHH

>member
-47 GVFDAGA
+47 GRFDAGA
-54 FEAALAEVTAR
+54 FEGALAEVTAR
-65 HPVLRTSIDLTGFS
+65 HPVLRTSIDVSGFS
-79 EPLQLVHRSATLPL
+79 EPLQLVHRTATLPL
-93 EVTDLSGFSGDPE
+93 EVTDLSGDPG
-106 AAGRRLAEWSEAE
+106 AAERLAAWSEAE

-126 ASPPLAR
+126 AAPPLAR

-157 WSVAALV
+157 WSVASLV

-173 HLTDEPVPLTRPGAA
+173 QLSGERLPLTPPAAA

-201 APETRDFWQAR
+201 APGTRDFWHAQV
-212 MADAPGTR
+212 ADAPDTR
-220 LPRLPGPHGEPG
+220 LPRLPGEHGEPG
-232 AEVLRLPLP
+232 AEELRLPLA

-252 RGLAVPLRTLLLA
+252 RELAVPLRTLLLA
-265 AHLRVLALVTGES
+265 AHLRVLALLTGEN

-308 RLDVTAPTWAEL
+308 RLDVNAPTWAAL
-320 VREVFEA
+320 ARGVFDA

-362 VYRGLPGV
+362 VYRELPGI
-370 EIVDQDFFEQT
+370 EIVGQEFFEQT
-381 DVPFAAAFGRSR
+381 DVPFAAAFSRSR

-405 RAQFDAGQVAR
+405 RAQFGAEQIGR
-416 FGELYLV
+416 IGEFYLI
-423 ALHQAADPGDD
+423 ALGQAADPAAD
-434 PRSEAPYLE
+434 PRAADPYLSL
-443 RDAAAIDGWNAT
+443 DAAAIGGWNGTA
-455 TRTYP
+455 RPYP
-460 DATLH
+460 GGVLH
-465 ELIAAQAAR
+465 ELIGEQAAR
-474 TPAAPAVCY
+474 TPGAPAVCY
-483 DGTWLSYRELT
+483 DGTWITYGELAG
-494 ERAGAVTARLTAA
+494 RAGAVTARLLAA

-534 AGAAYLPLEPGLP
+534 AGAAYLPLEPDLP
-547 AERLAYMIE
+547 PERLAYMIE
-556 DARARTVLTGA
+556 DARARTVLTGPA
-567 ASTTVLPAGVALS
+567 GASSLPDGVALP
-580 LTGPEPDPAAL
+580 LG
-591 PRTGPAADPAAAT
+591 GPAPALT
-604 GLAPDPAAD
+604 CAPP
-613 SPDVP
+613 
-618 GSPARVHPDS
+618 RVHPDAL
-628 PAYVIFT
+628 AYVIFT

-655 LLWMQEAFGLAP
+655 LQWMQEAFGLGA

-679 DVSVWELFWPLITG
+679 DVSVWELFWPLMAG

-699 EPDAH
+699 EPGAQ
-704 RDGARLAAL
+704 RDSARLAAF
-713 AAAHDV
+713 DV

-733 DEPDLPALRRVICSG
+733 DEPRLPALRRLICSG

-760 DRLPHTELHNLYGPT
+760 ERLPRTELHNLYGPT
-775 EAAVDVTWHPYEPGE
+775 EAAVDVTWHPCEPGE
-790 PSVPIGRPVANT
+790 RLVPIGRPVANT
-802 RLEVLDAGGRRVPV
+802 RLEVLGADGHRVPV

-828 LARGYVSRPGLTAE
+828 LARGYVGRPELTAE

-856 YRTGDLARW
+856 YRTGDVARW

-870 IQYLGRT
+870 VQYLGRT

-893 EALLTA
+893 EALLA
-899 EASVRAAVV
+899 ADPAVRAAVV
-908 VLRGERLVAYV
+908 VLRGERLVGYV
-919 VPENGPEN
+919 VPEGDDLP
-927 DTANDSANGT
+927 DLS
-937 ANGTANSTA
+937 
-946 NSSENDA
+946 
-953 AGGSDAPNTDAGGP
+953 P
-967 AAPAGRL
+967 ALREKL
-974 PELAAA
+974 PEH
-980 LRTRLPEYMI
+980 MV
-990 PAAWVPLDAL
+990 PATWVRLDAL

-1006 KLDRAALPD
+1006 KLDRAALPE
-1015 PGDAGRA
+1015 PGEAGRA
-1022 PYLPPRDPF
+1022 PYMPPRDPF
-1031 EARLATLWEET
+1031 EAKLGTLWEET
-1042 LGVDAIG
+1042 LGVDDVG

-1079 PLSSVLTAPTVAGL
+1079 PLSTVLTAPTVAQL
-1093 AAELRRPQDNDGAP
+1093 AVELRRPQDNDGAP
-1107 RRIVPLRP
+1107 ERIVPLRP
-1115 TGDRDPVFLFHAL
+1115 TGERDPIFLFHAL

-1134 YLPLTRHLGPD
+1134 YLPLTRHLGAD
-1145 QPVYAVQAAGLA
+1145 QPVYAIQAAGLA
-1157 PGERPHATLAE
+1157 PGEEPHATLAE

-1175 HLLEVRPHGPYVLG
+1175 HVLKLRPHGPYVLG

-1201 ARRLRELGE
+1201 ARRLREMGE
-1210 EVPLVVLFYSDAN
+1210 EVPLLVLFYSDAD

-1245 KVQVNLD
+1245 KVQVDLD

-1295 NAHAVGHYR
+1295 NAHAVGHFR
-1304 HAPYDGDVLLYSPAA
+1304 HAPYDGDVLLFSPAA
-1319 EGVPPDDMGWRD
+1319 EGVPPDDMGWSN

-1362 RSSIDHGLTSDD
+1362 RSSIDHGITPHD

>member
-47 GVFDAGA
+47 GRFDAGA
-54 FEAALAEVTAR
+54 FEGALAEVTAR
-65 HPVLRTSIDLTGFS
+65 HPVLRTSIDVSGFS
-79 EPLQLVHRSATLPL
+79 EPLQLVHRTATLPL
-93 EVTDLSGFSGDPE
+93 EVTDLSGDP
-106 AAGRRLAEWSEAE
+106 AAADRLAAWSEAE

-157 WSVAALV
+157 WSVASLV

-173 HLTDEPVPLTRPGAA
+173 HLSGERLPLTPPAAA

-201 APETRDFWQAR
+201 APGTRDFWHAQVAG
-212 MADAPGTR
+212 APDTR
-220 LPRLPGPHGEPG
+220 LPRLPGEHGEPG
-232 AEVLRLPLP
+232 AEELRLPL
-241 AELLERLGAAA
+241 AAGLLERLGAAA
-252 RGLAVPLRTLLLA
+252 RELAVPLRTLLLA
-265 AHLRVLALVTGES
+265 AHLRVLALLTGEN

-308 RLDVTAPTWAEL
+308 RLDVNAPTWAAL
-320 VREVFEA
+320 ARGVFDA

-336 YPLFEIQRAA
+336 FPLFEIQRAA

-362 VYRGLPGV
+362 VYRELPGV
-370 EIVDQDFFEQT
+370 EIVGQEFFEQT
-381 DVPFAAAFGRSR
+381 DVPFAAAFSRSR

-405 RAQFDAGQVAR
+405 RAQFGAEQIGR
-416 FGELYLV
+416 IGEFYLI
-423 ALHQAADPGDD
+423 ALGQAADPAAD
-434 PRSEAPYLE
+434 PRPTGPYLSL
-443 RDAAAIDGWNAT
+443 DAAAIDGWNDTA
-455 TRTYP
+455 RPYP
-460 DATLH
+460 GGVLH
-465 ELIAAQAAR
+465 ELIGEQAAR
-474 TPAAPAVCY
+474 TPGAPAVCY
-483 DGTWLSYRELT
+483 DGAWITYGELAG
-494 ERAGAVTARLTAA
+494 RADAVTARLLAA

-534 AGAAYLPLEPGLP
+534 AGAAYLPLEPDLP
-547 AERLAYMIE
+547 PERLAYMIE
-556 DARARTVLTGA
+556 DARARTVLTGPA
-567 ASTTVLPAGVALS
+567 GTPSLPDGVALP
-580 LTGPEPDPAAL
+580 LD
-591 PRTGPAADPAAAT
+591 GPAPALAAA
-604 GLAPDPAAD
+604 PP
-613 SPDVP
+613 
-618 GSPARVHPDS
+618 RVHPDAL
-628 PAYVIFT
+628 AYVIFT

-655 LLWMQEAFGLAP
+655 LHWMQEAFGLGA

-679 DVSVWELFWPLITG
+679 DVSVWELFWPLMVG

-699 EPDAH
+699 EPGAH
-704 RDGARLAAL
+704 RDSARLASF
-713 AAAHDV
+713 DV

-733 DEPDLPALRRVICSG
+733 DEPALPALRRLICSG

-760 DRLPHTELHNLYGPT
+760 ERLPQTGLHNLYGPT
-775 EAAVDVTWHPYEPGE
+775 EAAVDVTWHPCEPGE
-790 PSVPIGRPVANT
+790 RLVPIGRPVANT
-802 RLEVLDAGGRRVPV
+802 RLEVLGADGHRVPV

-828 LARGYVSRPGLTAE
+828 LARGYVSRPELTAE

-856 YRTGDLARW
+856 YRTGDVARW

-870 IQYLGRT
+870 VQYLGRT

-899 EASVRAAVV
+899 DPAVRAAVV
-908 VLRGERLVAYV
+908 VLRGERLVGYV
-919 VPENGPEN
+919 VPE
-927 DTANDSANGT
+927 
-937 ANGTANSTA
+937 
-946 NSSENDA
+946 
-953 AGGSDAPNTDAGGP
+953 GGDLPDLTP
-967 AAPAGRL
+967 ALREKL
-974 PELAAA
+974 PEH
-980 LRTRLPEYMI
+980 MV
-990 PAAWVPLDAL
+990 PATWVRLDAL

-1006 KLDRAALPD
+1006 KLDRAALPE

-1022 PYLPPRDPF
+1022 PYMPPRDPF
-1031 EARLATLWEET
+1031 EAKLGTLWEET
-1042 LGVDAIG
+1042 LGLDDVG

-1079 PLSSVLTAPTVAGL
+1079 PLSTVLTAPTVAQL
-1093 AAELRRPQDNDGAP
+1093 AVELRRPQDNDGAP
-1107 RRIVPLRP
+1107 ERIVPLRA
-1115 TGDRDPVFLFHAL
+1115 TGERDPIFLFHAL

-1134 YLPLTRHLGPD
+1134 YLPLTRHLGSD
-1145 QPVYAVQAAGLA
+1145 QPVYAIQAAGLA
-1157 PGERPHATLAE
+1157 PGEEPHATLAE

-1175 HLLEVRPHGPYVLG
+1175 HLLKLRPHGPYVLG

-1201 ARRLRELGE
+1201 ARRLREMGE
-1210 EVPLVVLFYSDAN
+1210 EVPLLVLFYSDAD

-1245 KVQVNLD
+1245 KVQVDLD

-1295 NAHAVGHYR
+1295 NAHAVGHFR
-1304 HAPYDGDVLLYSPAA
+1304 HAPYDGDVLLFSPAA
-1319 EGVPPDDMGWRD
+1319 EGVPPDDMGWSG

-1362 RSSIDHGLTSDD
+1362 RSSIDHGITPHD

>member
-47 GVFDAGA
+47 GRFDAEA

-79 EPLQLVHRSATLPL
+79 EPLQLVHRAATLPL
-93 EVTDLSGFSGDPE
+93 EVTDLSGAPE

-139 PGELFAFSL
+139 PGETFAFSL

-164 TELLQRYHG
+164 TELLRRYHG
-173 HLTDEPVPLTRPGAA
+173 HLTGEPVPLTRPGAA

-212 MADAPGTR
+212 MADAPGTK

-241 AELLERLGAAA
+241 AELLERLGATA

-308 RLDVTAPTWAEL
+308 RLDVTAAPTWAEL

-370 EIVDQDFFEQT
+370 EIVGQDFFEQT

-393 EHGGFDLTLTYD
+393 EHGGFDLTITYD
-405 RAQFDAGQVAR
+405 RAQFDAGQIAR
-416 FGELYLV
+416 FGELYLI
-423 ALHQAADPGDD
+423 ALRQAAEPGND
-434 PRSEAPYLE
+434 PRSEGPYLE
-443 RDAAAIDGWNAT
+443 RDAAAIDAWNAT
-455 TRTYP
+455 ARTYP

-465 ELIAAQAAR
+465 ELIAEQAAR

-483 DGTWLSYRELT
+483 DGTWISYRELS

-547 AERLAYMIE
+547 PERLAYMIE
-556 DARARTVLTGA
+556 DARARTVLTGPA
-567 ASTTVLPAGVALS
+567 GTTVLPEGVALP
-580 LTGPEPDPAAL
+580 LAGP
-591 PRTGPAADPAAAT
+591 G
-604 GLAPDPAAD
+604 
-613 SPDVP
+613 PDVP
-618 GSPARVHPDS
+618 SAPPRVHPDS
-628 PAYVIFT
+628 LAYVIFT

-646 VSHRAIVNR
+646 ISHRAIVNR
-655 LLWMQEAFGLAP
+655 LLWMQDTFGLAP

-713 AAAHDV
+713 ATAHDV

-733 DEPDLPALRRVICSG
+733 DEPALPALRRVICSG
-748 EALGAELAARCH
+748 EALGAEPAARCH
-760 DRLPHTELHNLYGPT
+760 DRLPQTELHNLYGPT
-775 EAAVDVTWHPYEPGE
+775 EAAVDVTWHPCEPGE
-790 PSVPIGRPVANT
+790 PLVPIGRPVANT
-802 RLEVLDAGGRRVPV
+802 RLEILDAGGRRVPV

-842 RFVPDPYGPPGARL
+842 RFVPDPYGPPGGRL
-856 YRTGDLARW
+856 YRTGDLARR

-870 IQYLGRT
+870 VQYLGRT
-877 DFQVKIRG
+877 DFQVKI
-885 QRVELGEI
+885 
-893 EALLTA
+893 
-899 EASVRAAVV
+899 
-908 VLRGERLVAYV
+908 
-919 VPENGPEN
+919 
-927 DTANDSANGT
+927 
-937 ANGTANSTA
+937 
-946 NSSENDA
+946 
-953 AGGSDAPNTDAGGP
+953 
-967 AAPAGRL
+967 
-974 PELAAA
+974 
-980 LRTRLPEYMI
+980 
-990 PAAWVPLDAL
+990 
-1000 PVTANG
+1000 
-1006 KLDRAALPD
+1006 
-1015 PGDAGRA
+1015 
-1022 PYLPPRDPF
+1022 
-1031 EARLATLWEET
+1031 
-1042 LGVDAIG
+1042 
-1049 VHDDFFALGG
+1049 
-1059 HSLLA
+1059 
-1064 LRLTMRLRKELGRDV
+1064 
-1079 PLSSVLTAPTVAGL
+1079 
-1093 AAELRRPQDNDGAP
+1093 
-1107 RRIVPLRP
+1107 
-1115 TGDRDPVFLFHAL
+1115 
-1128 GGQVFR
+1128 
-1134 YLPLTRHLGPD
+1134 
-1145 QPVYAVQAAGLA
+1145 
-1157 PGERPHATLAE
+1157 
-1168 MVDDYTA
+1168 
-1175 HLLEVRPHGPYVLG
+1175 
-1189 GYCIGGNIALET
+1189 
-1201 ARRLRELGE
+1201 
-1210 EVPLVVLFYSDAN
+1210 
-1223 EPVLRASLED
+1223 
-1233 DAVLLTHALAGG
+1233 
-1245 KVQVNLD
+1245 
-1252 DLHRMSPDE
+1252 
-1261 RLLAVID
+1261 
-1268 AAARADT
+1268 
-1275 LQPDTADLR
+1275 
-1284 QARRFVDVFRA
+1284 
-1295 NAHAVGHYR
+1295 
-1304 HAPYDGDVLLYSPAA
+1304 
-1319 EGVPPDDMGWRD
+1319 
-1331 VVTGRLRISPIHG
+1331 
-1344 ERFTVMYEPR
+1344 
-1354 VALAAAEL
+1354 
-1362 RSSIDHGLTSDD
+1362 

>member
-47 GVFDAGA
+47 GRFDAAA

-79 EPLQLVHRSATLPL
+79 EPLQLVHRVATLPL
-93 EVTDLSGFSGDPE
+93 EVTDLSGDP
-106 AAGRRLAEWSEAE
+106 AAGDLLAEWSEAE

-126 ASPPLAR
+126 SSPPLAR

-139 PGELFAFSL
+139 SGELFAFSL

-164 TELLQRYHG
+164 TELLSRYHG
-173 HLTDEPVPLTRPGAA
+173 HLSGDPLPLTRPGAA
-188 FRELVAAERAAVA
+188 FRDLVATERTAVA
-201 APETRDFWQAR
+201 SPETRAFWHTQVT
-212 MADAPGTR
+212 DAPDTR
-220 LPRLPGPHGEPG
+220 LPRPPKLNGEPG
-232 AEVLRLPLP
+232 AEVLRVPLA
-241 AELLERLGAAA
+241 AESLERLSAAA
-252 RGLAVPLRTLLLA
+252 RELAVPLRTLLLA
-265 AHLRVLALVTGES
+265 AHLRVLALLTGES

-308 RLDVTAPTWAEL
+308 RLDVTAPTWAVL
-320 VREVFEA
+320 VRRVFEA

-370 EIVDQDFFEQT
+370 EIVSQDFFEQT
-381 DVPFAAAFGRSR
+381 DVPFAAAFSRSR

-405 RAQFDAGQVAR
+405 RAQFGADQIGR
-416 FGELYLV
+416 IGEHYLT
-423 ALHQAADPGDD
+423 ALRQAADPASD
-434 PRSEAPYLE
+434 PRPADPYLV

-455 TRTYP
+455 AQLYP
-460 DATLH
+460 SATLH
-465 ELIAAQAAR
+465 DLISEQAAR
-474 TPAAPAVCY
+474 TPTAPAVCY
-483 DGTWLSYRELT
+483 DGTWITYRELI
-494 ERAGAVTARLTAA
+494 ERARAITARLLAA

-534 AGAAYLPLEPGLP
+534 AGAAYLPLEPDLP
-547 AERLAYMIE
+547 PERLAYMIE
-556 DARARTVLTGA
+556 DARARTVLTANTAGMA
-567 ASTTVLPAGVALS
+567 GEAGTAVLPDGVALT
-580 LTGPEPDPAAL
+580 LTDPGPVSEATTADATPPATTMPGAS
-591 PRTGPAADPAAAT
+591 A
-604 GLAPDPAAD
+604 
-613 SPDVP
+613 SPP
-618 GSPARVHPDS
+618 RVHPDAL
-628 PAYVIFT
+628 AYVIFT

-655 LLWMQEAFGLAP
+655 LRWMQEAFGLAP

-679 DVSVWELFWPLITG
+679 DVSVWELFWPLMVG

-699 EPDAH
+699 EPGGH
-704 RDGARLAAL
+704 RDSARLAAL
-713 AAAHDV
+713 AADHNV

-733 DEPDLPALRRVICSG
+733 DEPDLPALRRIVCSG

-760 DRLPHTELHNLYGPT
+760 GRLPHTELHNLYGPT
-775 EAAVDVTWHPYEPGE
+775 EAAVDVTWHPCEPGE
-790 PSVPIGRPVANT
+790 RQVPIGRPVANT
-802 RLEVLDAGGRRVPV
+802 RLEVLDADGRRVPV

-828 LARGYVSRPGLTAE
+828 LARGYVNRPELTAE

-856 YRTGDLARW
+856 YRTGDVARW

-870 IQYLGRT
+870 VQYLGRT

-893 EALLTA
+893 EALLA
-899 EASVRAAVV
+899 ADPAIRAAVV
-908 VLRGERLVAYV
+908 VLHGERLVAYV
-919 VPENGPEN
+919 VPDSGDRPEGDGVPESGHLTTGDELLQN
-927 DTANDSANGT
+927 DL
-937 ANGTANSTA
+937 
-946 NSSENDA
+946 E
-953 AGGSDAPNTDAGGP
+953 
-967 AAPAGRL
+967 
-974 PELAAA
+974 AA
-980 LRTRLPEYMI
+980 LRRRLPDHMV
-990 PAAWVPLDAL
+990 PTAWVRLDAL

-1006 KLDRAALPD
+1006 KLDRAALPE

-1022 PYLPPRDPF
+1022 PYIPPRDPF
-1031 EARLATLWEET
+1031 EARLGTLWEET

-1079 PLSSVLTAPTVAGL
+1079 PLSAVLTAPTVARL
-1093 AAELRRPQDNDGAP
+1093 ATELRRPQDNDGAP
-1107 RRIVPLRP
+1107 QRIVPLRP

-1157 PGERPHATLAE
+1157 PGEEPHATLAE

-1175 HLLEVRPHGPYVLG
+1175 HLLKLRPHGPYVLG

-1210 EVPLVVLFYSDAN
+1210 KVPLVVLFYSDAD

-1245 KVQVNLD
+1245 KVQVDLD

-1284 QARRFVDVFRA
+1284 QARRFVEVFRA

-1304 HAPYDGDVLLYSPAA
+1304 HAPYDGDVLLFSPAA
-1319 EGVPPDDMGWRD
+1319 EGVPPDDMGWRS

-1362 RSSIDHGLTSDD
+1362 RSSIDHGLTPHD

>member
-1 MTVTTGAARG
+1 MTVTTGTTAGAARG

-28 SAYEPDAATYH
+28 SAYEPDAVTYH

-47 GVFDAGA
+47 GRFDAGA
-54 FEAALAEVTAR
+54 FTAALAEVTAR
-65 HPVLRTSIDLTGFS
+65 HPVLRTSIDLTGFK
-79 EPLQLVHRSATLPL
+79 EPLQLVHRTATLPL
-93 EVTDLSGFSGDPE
+93 EVTDLSGDP
-106 AAGRRLAEWSEAE
+106 AAGRRLAAWSEAE

-164 TELLQRYHG
+164 TELLRRYHG
-173 HLTDEPVPLTRPGAA
+173 HLTGDPLPVVPPGAA

-201 APETRDFWQAR
+201 APETRGFWQAR
-212 MADAPGTR
+212 VADAPGTR

-232 AEVLRLPLP
+232 AEVLRLPL
-241 AELLERLGAAA
+241 AAGLVDRLGAAA
-252 RGLAVPLRTLLLA
+252 RRVAVPLRTLLLA
-265 AHLRVLALVTGES
+265 AHLRVLALVTGER

-308 RLDVTAPTWAEL
+308 RLDVAAATWGEL
-320 VREVFEA
+320 AREVFEA
-327 EVALLPHRR
+327 ELALLPHRR

-362 VYRGLPGV
+362 VYQGLPGV
-370 EIVDQDFFEQT
+370 EIVGQEFFEQT

-405 RAQFDAGQVAR
+405 RAQFGAEQVAR
-416 FGELYLV
+416 IGELYLT
-423 ALHQAADPGDD
+423 ALGQAADPDAD
-434 PRSEAPYLE
+434 PRPADPYLA

-455 TRTYP
+455 ARPYP
-460 DATLH
+460 DAALH
-465 ELIAAQAAR
+465 ELIGEQAAR
-474 TPAAPAVCY
+474 TPDAPAVCY
-483 DGTWLSYRELT
+483 GGTWIGYGELAR
-494 ERAGAVTARLTAA
+494 RAAEVTGRLTAA
-507 GTRPGD
+507 GVRPGD
-513 VVGVCLERGP
+513 VAGVFLDRGP

-547 AERLAYMIE
+547 PERLAYMIE
-556 DARARTVLTGA
+556 DAGARTVLTTTALA
-567 ASTTVLPAGVALS
+567 AALPGGVALPVD
-580 LTGPEPDPAAL
+580 GPLPAAVGA
-591 PRTGPAADPAAAT
+591 PR
-604 GLAPDPAAD
+604 
-613 SPDVP
+613 
-618 GSPARVHPDS
+618 RVHPDAL
-628 PAYVIFT
+628 AYVIYT

-655 LLWMQEAFGLAP
+655 LRWMQEAFGLEAG
-667 DERVLHKTPLSF
+667 ERVLHKTPLSF
-679 DVSVWELFWPLITG
+679 DVSVWELFWPLTVG

-699 EPDAH
+699 EPGAH
-704 RDGARLAAL
+704 RDGARLARL
-713 AAAHDV
+713 AEAHGV
-719 TTMHFVPSM
+719 TTAHFVPSM

-733 DEPDLPALRRVICSG
+733 DEPRLPALRRLICSG
-748 EALGAELAARCH
+748 EALSAELAARCH

-775 EAAVDVTWHPYEPGE
+775 EAAVDVTWHPCEPGE
-790 PSVPIGRPVANT
+790 PLIPIGRPVANT
-802 RLEVLDAGGRRVPV
+802 RLEVLDADGRRVPV

-828 LARGYVSRPGLTAE
+828 LARGYAGRPALTAE

-856 YRTGDLARW
+856 YRTGDVARW
-865 LPTGE
+865 LPGGE
-870 IQYLGRT
+870 VQYLGRT

-893 EALLTA
+893 EALLAA
-899 EASVRAAVV
+899 EPAVRAAVV
-908 VLRGERLVAYV
+908 VLRGERLVGYV
-919 VPENGPEN
+919 VPEGDRLP
-927 DTANDSANGT
+927 DL
-937 ANGTANSTA
+937 
-946 NSSENDA
+946 
-953 AGGSDAPNTDAGGP
+953 
-967 AAPAGRL
+967 APALRRRL
-974 PELAAA
+974 PDH
-980 LRTRLPEYMI
+980 MV
-990 PAAWVPLDAL
+990 PATWVRLDAL

-1006 KLDRAALPD
+1006 KLDRAALPE

-1042 LGVDAIG
+1042 LGVESVG

-1079 PLSSVLTAPTVAGL
+1079 PLSAVLTAPTVALL
-1093 AAELRRPQDNDGAP
+1093 AAELRRPQDNDGLP
-1107 RRIVPLRP
+1107 QRIVPLRP
-1115 TGDRDPVFLFHAL
+1115 GGERAPLFLFHAL

-1134 YLPLTRHLGPD
+1134 YLPLTRHLGAD

-1175 HLLEVRPHGPYVLG
+1175 HLLKVRPHGPYVLG

-1210 EVPLVVLFYSDAN
+1210 RVPLVVLFYSDAA

-1245 KVQVNLD
+1245 NVEVDLD

-1268 AAARADT
+1268 AASRAGT

-1284 QARRFVDVFRA
+1284 QARRFVAVFRA

-1304 HAPYDGDVLLYSPAA
+1304 HAPYDGDVLLFSPAA
-1319 EGVPPDDMGWRD
+1319 PGVPPDDMGWRD

-1354 VALAAAEL
+1354 VAQAAAEL
-1362 RSSIDHGLTSDD
+1362 RSSIDHGLTPRD

>member
-28 SAYEPDAATYH
+28 SAYEADTTTYH

-47 GVFDAGA
+47 GRFDPVA
-54 FEAALAEVTAR
+54 FEAALAEVSAR

-79 EPLQLVHRSATLPL
+79 EPLQFVHRSATLPL
-93 EVTDLSGFSGDPE
+93 EVTDLSGDPAAE
-106 AAGRRLAEWSEAE
+106 AHLARWSEEE
-119 KRRPFDW
+119 KRRAFDW

-164 TELLQRYHG
+164 TELFQRYHG
-173 HLTDEPVPLTRPGAA
+173 HLGGEPLPVTRPGAA
-188 FRELVAAERAAVA
+188 FREAVAAERAAVA
-201 APETRDFWQAR
+201 SPRTRDFWAAQV
-212 MADAPGTR
+212 ADAPDTR

-232 AEVLRLPLP
+232 AEVLSLPLE
-241 AELLERLGAAA
+241 AGLLERLGEAA
-252 RGLAVPLRTLLLA
+252 RQLTVPLRSVLLA
-265 AHLRVLALVTGES
+265 AHLRVLALLTGDD
-278 EVMTGL
+278 EVLTGL

-308 RLDVTAPTWAEL
+308 RLDVTAPTWAAL
-320 VREVFEA
+320 VRRVFDA

-370 EIVDQDFFEQT
+370 EIVAQDFFERT
-381 DVPFAAAFGRSR
+381 DLPFAAAFTRSR

-405 RAQFDAGQVAR
+405 PSQFGAAQIAR
-416 FGELYLV
+416 IGECYLT
-423 ALHQAADPGDD
+423 ALGQAADPAAD
-434 PRSEAPYLE
+434 PRPADPYLAA
-443 RDAAAIDGWNAT
+443 DSAAIDGWNAT
-455 TRTYP
+455 DRPYP
-460 DATLH
+460 AAALH
-465 ELIAAQAAR
+465 DLIAAQAAR
-474 TPAAPAVCY
+474 TPTAPAVCY
-483 DGTWLSYRELT
+483 DGTWVTYRELT
-494 ERAGAVTARLTAA
+494 ARARAITARLMAA
-507 GTRPGD
+507 GTEPGD
-513 VVGVCLERGP
+513 VVGVCLDRGP

-534 AGAAYLPLEPGLP
+534 AGAAYLPLEPDLP
-547 AERLAYMIE
+547 PERLAYMIE
-556 DARARTVLTGA
+556 EAETRTVLAGPDGA
-567 ASTTVLPAGVALS
+567 AVLPDGVVLP
-580 LTGPEPDPAAL
+580 LTGPAPETGQEP
-591 PRTGPAADPAAAT
+591 PRA
-604 GLAPDPAAD
+604 
-613 SPDVP
+613 
-618 GSPARVHPDS
+618 HPDTL
-628 PAYVIFT
+628 AYVIFT

-655 LLWMQEAFGLAP
+655 LLWMQEAFGLTPA
-667 DERVLHKTPLSF
+667 ERVLHKTPLSF
-679 DVSVWELFWPLITG
+679 DVSVWELFWPLMAG

-699 EPDAH
+699 EPGAH

-713 AAAHDV
+713 ATAHRV
-719 TTMHFVPSM
+719 TTAHFVPSM

-733 DEPDLPALRRVICSG
+733 DEPELPALRRVICSG
-748 EALGAELAARCH
+748 EALGADLAARCH
-760 DRLPHTELHNLYGPT
+760 DRLPDTELHNLYGPT
-775 EAAVDVTWHPYEPGE
+775 EAAVDVTWHPCAPGE
-790 PSVPIGRPVANT
+790 HVVPIGRPVANT
-802 RLEVLDAGGRRVPV
+802 RLEILDAAGRRVPV

-828 LARGYVSRPGLTAE
+828 LARGYVNRPGLTAG

-856 YRTGDLARW
+856 YRTGDVARR
-865 LPTGE
+865 LPAGE
-870 IQYLGRT
+870 VQYLGRT

-899 EASVRAAVV
+899 HPAVRAAVV

-919 VPENGPEN
+919 VPDGDDLPDLVPELRR
-927 DTANDSANGT
+927 
-937 ANGTANSTA
+937 
-946 NSSENDA
+946 
-953 AGGSDAPNTDAGGP
+953 
-967 AAPAGRL
+967 RL
-974 PELAAA
+974 PEH
-980 LRTRLPEYMI
+980 MI
-990 PAAWVPLDAL
+990 PTGWTRLDAL
-1000 PVTANG
+1000 PVTVNG
-1006 KLDRAALPD
+1006 KLDRAALPEPD
-1015 PGDAGRA
+1015 DAGRA

-1042 LGVDAIG
+1042 LGVDAVS

-1079 PLSSVLTAPTVAGL
+1079 PLSTVLTAPTVARL

-1107 RRIVPLRP
+1107 QRVVPLRP
-1115 TGDRDPVFLFHAL
+1115 DGDRYPVFLFHAL

-1134 YLPLTRHLGPD
+1134 YLPLTLHLGSD

-1175 HLLEVRPHGPYVLG
+1175 HLRAIRPHGPYVLG

-1210 EVPLVVLFYSDAN
+1210 EVPLVVLFYSDAD
-1223 EPVLRASLED
+1223 EPVIRASLED
-1233 DAVLLTHALAGG
+1233 DAVLLMHALAGG
-1245 KVQVNLD
+1245 NVQVNLD
-1252 DLHRMSPDE
+1252 HLHQMDPDE
-1261 RLLAVID
+1261 RLLTVID
-1268 AAARADT
+1268 AAARADR

-1284 QARRFVDVFRA
+1284 QARRFVEVFRA

-1304 HAPYDGDVLLYSPAA
+1304 HAPYDGDVLLFSPAA
-1319 EGVPPDDMGWRD
+1319 EGVPPDDMGWRE

-1354 VALAAAEL
+1354 VAQAAAEL
-1362 RSSIDHGLTSDD
+1362 RSSVDHGLTPHETPHG